1 MLDVLTQHVGPKM
14 MLKGVSG
21 GGGAAMVLE
30 NIMMKTNL
38 KLGGSNFNLVTP
50 DVFKRAIRNQQD
62 VL

>member
-1 MLDVLTQHVGPKM
+1 M